1 MMQIPIWAFALI
13 CLFALIGL
21 AVVGSITY
29 TVIAIWIQTMKE
41 EKDEIQSRQDQ

>member
-1 MMQIPIWAFALI
+1 MMQIPIWAFAII

-21 AVVGSITY
+21 AVAASVIC

-41 EKDEIQSRQDQ
+41 DENEIQSRQDR

>member
-1 MMQIPIWAFALI
+1 MMQIPIWAFVVI

-21 AVVGSITY
+21 TVAASVIY

-41 EKDEIQSRQDQ
+41 DENEIQSRQDR